1 MEENKVLLVK
11 VESYEYERL
20 CRLDGCV
27 DAVQRYIDGC
37 EYPVL
42 ENVLM
47 ILGVSMK
54 KMNERRNGRAEL

>member
-1 MEENKVLLVK
+1 MGENKDLLIK

-37 EYPVL
+37 EYPML
-42 ENVLM
+42 ENVLI
-47 ILGVSMK
+47 ILGISME